1 MRLVELLVNLPD
13 VAAVTGDPQVDVT
26 QITADSRQV
35 IPGACFVAYQGLG
48 VDGHRFIPDAIAR
61 GAAAIVGEQ
70 TLPDLPAKP
79 VAYVRVADGRA
90 ALAWLSAAWYGNPS
104 RSLALVGIT
113 GTDGKTTTANLLFN
127 ILKAAQRRV
136 GLISTVHAVIGE
148 QIYNTGLHTTTP
160 DAPDVQ
166 RYLAQM
172 RDARAEIAVL
182 ETTSHGLA
190 QHRVTGCAFDV
201 AVITNITHE
210 HLDFH
215 GSYEAY
221 REAKALL
228 FRSLSQAPGA
238 NARILS
244 ENETE
249 HPEPVEGCG
258 LAQTPV
264 TLRQA
269 QDDWRGETKSFNW
282 FAASTGLP
290 HLPKTAVLNRD
301 DSSFEYLARIPV
313 ERMITYG
320 AEEPLRGGAGSTGAE
335 GAFSATALHLTAV
348 DIRHAPAG
356 TEFDVHFSPCLRV
369 HMSPCH
375 LVTPLIGAFNV
386 SNVLA
391 AVGAAL
397 ALGIGPAAIVAG
409 VRATTSIPGRME
421 RIAAGQGFTA
431 LVDFAHTPNALARAL
446 EAVRPLARPGG
457 RVIAVFG
464 SAGLRDRAKRRLMG
478 EVAARLADVT
488 VVTAED
494 PRTEDLAAIMAETVT
509 PLAAGGRVEGVDFFC
524 IADRQRA
531 ILHAVRLAGP
541 GDVVIVCGKGHE
553 QSMCFGVTEH
563 PWRDQDA
570 LRWALAARDRTE
582 SPPPFELPTWHTA

>member
-1 MRLVELLVNLPD
+1 M
-13 VAAVTGDPQVDVT
+13 
-26 QITADSRQV
+26 
-35 IPGACFVAYQGLG
+35 
-48 VDGHRFIPDAIAR
+48 
-61 GAAAIVGEQ
+61 
-70 TLPDLPAKP
+70 
-79 VAYVRVADGRA
+79 
-90 ALAWLSAAWYGNPS
+90 
-104 RSLALVGIT
+104 ALVGIT

-127 ILKAAQRRV
+127 ILKVASRRV

-148 QIYNTGLHTTTP
+148 RIYNTGLHTTTP

-172 RDARAEIAVL
+172 RDADTEIAIL

-201 AVITNITHE
+201 AVVTNITHE

-238 NARILS
+238 S
-244 ENETE
+244 
-249 HPEPVEGCG
+249 P
-258 LAQTPV
+258 
-264 TLRQA
+264 
-269 QDDWRGETKSFNW
+269 KSFDW
-282 FAASTGLP
+282 LTAGAGHP

-301 DSSFEYLARIPV
+301 DSSFEYLARISAK
-313 ERMITYG
+313 RMITYG
-320 AEEPLRGGAGSTGAE
+320 AEEPLRGSRGAE
-335 GAFSATALHLTAV
+335 EAISSTTLHLTAV
-348 DIRHAPAG
+348 DIRHTPAG
-356 TEFDVHFSPCLRV
+356 TEFDIHLIACPRV
-369 HMSPCH
+369 PESPCH

-386 SNVLA
+386 SNILA

-397 ALGIGPAAIVAG
+397 ALGIGPAAIAAG

-421 RIAAGQGFTA
+421 RIAAGQAFA
-431 LVDFAHTPNALARAL
+431 AIVDFAHTPNALARAL

-457 RVIAVFG
+457 RVIVVFG
-464 SAGLRDRAKRRLMG
+464 SAGLRDREKRHLMG
-478 EVAARLADVT
+478 AVAARQADVT

-494 PRTEDLAAIMAETVT
+494 PCTEDLSAIMAETAT
-509 PLAAGGRVEGVDFFC
+509 ALTAAGRVEGVDFFC

-553 QSMCFGVTEH
+553 QSMCFGATRASV
-563 PWRDQDA
+563 A
-570 LRWALAARDRTE
+570 
-582 SPPPFELPTWHTA
+582 

>member
-1 MRLVELLVNLPD
+1 M
-13 VAAVTGDPQVDVT
+13 
-26 QITADSRQV
+26 
-35 IPGACFVAYQGLG
+35 
-48 VDGHRFIPDAIAR
+48 
-61 GAAAIVGEQ
+61 
-70 TLPDLPAKP
+70 
-79 VAYVRVADGRA
+79 
-90 ALAWLSAAWYGNPS
+90 
-104 RSLALVGIT
+104 ALVGIT

-127 ILKAAQRRV
+127 ILKAASRSV

-172 RDARAEIAVL
+172 RDAGSEIAIL

-201 AVITNITHE
+201 AVVTNITHE

-228 FRSLSQAPGA
+228 FRSFSQAPGA
-238 NARILS
+238 S
-244 ENETE
+244 
-249 HPEPVEGCG
+249 V
-258 LAQTPV
+258 
-264 TLRQA
+264 
-269 QDDWRGETKSFNW
+269 KSFEW
-282 FAASTGLP
+282 FAAGAGLP

-301 DSSFEYLARIPV
+301 DSSFEYLARIQA
-313 ERMITYG
+313 ERVITYG
-320 AEEPLRGGAGSTGAE
+320 AEEPRSRGVGEQRNRGTPDSISST
-335 GAFSATALHLTAV
+335 TLHLTAV
-348 DIRHAPAG
+348 NICHTPAG
-356 TEFDVHFSPCLRV
+356 TEFDVHFSPCLHV
-369 HMSPCH
+369 PMSPCH

-397 ALGIGPAAIVAG
+397 AVGVGPTAIAAG
-409 VRATTSIPGRME
+409 VWATTSIPGRME
-421 RIAAGQGFTA
+421 RIAAGQPFA
-431 LVDFAHTPNALARAL
+431 AIVDFAHTPNALARAL
-446 EAVRPLARPGG
+446 EAVRPLARSGG

-464 SAGLRDRAKRRLMG
+464 SAGLRDREKRHLMG
-478 EVAARLADVT
+478 DVAARLADVT
-488 VVTAED
+488 VLTAED
-494 PRTEDLAAIMAETVT
+494 PRTEDLTDIMAETAT
-509 PLAAGGRVEGVDFFC
+509 ALAAGGRVEGDAFFC
-524 IADRQRA
+524 IPDRQRA
-531 ILHAVRLAGP
+531 ILHAVRLADP

-570 LRWALAARDRTE
+570 AALGPGGAG
-582 SPPPFELPTWHTA
+582 